1 MSDHPAPRRGGVSE
15 SLRHGLGELLIVVA
29 GVLIALW
36 ANAAWQN
43 HTDRQ
48 TEREHLVALRGDFEA
63 SLRLLDST
71 AVLKDR
77 QAADLRRLL
86 EGGARS
92 GGVDSAEA
100 WAHLGLWNIVD
111 FPPQLSALRDLETS
125 GDIRLIQGIELRRVL
140 ADIDHLSNQWQV
152 EQNDFSATQQ
162 RLIDPHLVEDLDL
175 AHVLSSDKG
184 VPRPIGP
191 DRTDWRV
198 LETRAWKSRIAF
210 KLALIPYSEAPLVTF
225 RDRLTRAIELIDRR
239 LTELGRPVD
248 SAAPGTAAA
257 AGP

>member
-1 MSDHPAPRRGGVSE
+1 MSEHLASRREGVSA
-15 SLRHGLGELLIVVA
+15 SLRHGLGELLIVVV

-48 TEREHLVALRGDFEA
+48 AERDHLVALRGDFEA

-77 QAADLRRLL
+77 QAAYLRRLL

-92 GGVDSAEA
+92 GGVDSAEV

-111 FPPQLSALRDLETS
+111 FQPQLSSLRDLEAS
-125 GDIRLIQGIELRRVL
+125 GDVRLIQGIELRRVL

-152 EQNDFSATQQ
+152 EQADFTATQQ

-175 AHVLSSDKG
+175 AHVLSSEKG

-198 LETRAWKSRIAF
+198 LETRPWKSRIAF
-210 KLALIPYSEAPLVTF
+210 KLALIPYSEAPLVAF
-225 RDRLTRAIELIDRR
+225 RDQLAVAVELIDKR
-239 LTELGRPVD
+239 LEEVGQPVD
-248 SAAPGTAAA
+248 SAAASTAAA